1 MGLSNAKTETQA
13 GSEEK
18 ILKSGSK
25 NVKEYLLKNTCFD
38 VSFKIW
44 YKKAMFFKISA
55 FIMILNASAVFADAP
70 TPSARRIEGQTIHY
84 YAALSEA
91 FEAASGISADQ
102 PDEITVLSDII
113 LDKPIIIDT
122 VKHIRLVAAD
132 GNRTIQRGSE
142 NPEYPLF
149 WLTGDSAT
157 LTMGKP
163 NMENELIIDGGYLNI
178 PPIEAF
184 APLIAVNGR
193 DSKLIMYDNVFV
205 QNNYSKSIGAGTSL
219 YQNGAGVFI
228 RTTGDDFERQ
238 AEFIMKG
245 GIIRGNINDVQTPLS
260 CGGGVLI
267 ASSGLF
273 TMEGGSIMNNT
284 AFRSGGGFHTGSRG
298 SFKKTGGI
306 IYGSD
311 APAGY
316 RNTVIHGT
324 GSPKVFGH
332 AVCVALVDHPP
343 ILFRDDTVRENDS
356 LSYVGSPTVNGVFGQ
371 GEKWT
376 IPKTIS
382 YPWWLIVIASVL
394 AFGGGLFF
402 LTVKRKQQAIP
413 AENTAAV
420 KTAVDLSP
428 REREIFDYLLTEL
441 STKEIAQKM
450 ELTYSGVNFHIQK
463 LYAKLG
469 VQSRTELLARFITPP
484 TLKTQNK

>member
-1 MGLSNAKTETQA
+1 
-13 GSEEK
+13 
-18 ILKSGSK
+18 
-25 NVKEYLLKNTCFD
+25 
-38 VSFKIW
+38 
-44 YKKAMFFKISA
+44 
-55 FIMILNASAVFADAP
+55 MIPIASAAFADAP
-70 TPSARRIEGQTIHY
+70 KPAASRIEGQTIHY

-91 FEAASGISADQ
+91 FEAASGISADT
-102 PDEITVLSDII
+102 PDEITLLSDII

-122 VKHIRLVAAD
+122 AKHIRLVAAN
-132 GNRTIQRGSE
+132 GSRTIHRGNE
-142 NPEYPLF
+142 NTEYPLF

-157 LTMGKP
+157 LSLGKP
-163 NMENELIIDGGYLNI
+163 DMENEVVIDGGYLNT
-178 PPIEAF
+178 PSIEAL

-193 DSKLIMYDNVFV
+193 DSKLIMYDNVFI
-205 QNNYSKSIGAGTSL
+205 QNNYTKSTAAGTSL

-228 RTTGDDFERQ
+228 RTSGDDFERQ

-245 GIIRGNINDVQTPLS
+245 GIIRGNINNVQTPLP
-260 CGGGVLI
+260 CGGGVFI

-316 RNTVIHGT
+316 RNTVINGT
-324 GSPKVFGH
+324 SSPKTFGH
-332 AVCVALVDHPP
+332 AVFVALTDDPP
-343 ILFRDDTVRENDS
+343 FLFRDDTVRENDF
-356 LSYVGSPTVNGVFGQ
+356 LSYVGSPTENGVFGQ

-376 IPKTIS
+376 TPKTIS
-382 YPWWLIVIASVL
+382 YPWWLIITASLIATVL
-394 AFGGGLFF
+394 ALGGVLFF
-402 LTVKRKQQAIP
+402 LTVKRKQHKILT
-413 AENTAAV
+413 ENTAAV
-420 KTAVDLSP
+420 KPAVDLTP

-484 TLKTQNK
+484 T